1 MQKFSKKV
9 QGLGLKQA
17 SEKLQ
22 LMNEERKI
30 VRKIDLD
37 QLSENIA
44 IVRSNGYEGSAMI
57 KLIENIR
64 QDL

>member
-1 MQKFSKKV
+1 V